1 MTGDQTA
8 AFVQAGLC
16 LLLVVSALVARQLPL
31 GATIKMIA
39 AWIGIFAILLAI
51 LAFRSEFATVGN
63 RVHAELTGRGV
74 SDSDGRS
81 LRIQMAADGHFW
93 VTGSVDGVATRFL
106 IDSGATSTALSMA
119 TAKAAKLDA
128 DFEALPVP
136 LSTANGTVLAKRT
149 TIGRIEVGPIGRDGL
164 AAVVAPEFGNTDVLG
179 MNFLSSLSGWAV
191 EGRTLILTP

>member
-74 SDSDGRS
+74 SDGRS

-191 EGRTLILTP
+191 EDRTLILTP